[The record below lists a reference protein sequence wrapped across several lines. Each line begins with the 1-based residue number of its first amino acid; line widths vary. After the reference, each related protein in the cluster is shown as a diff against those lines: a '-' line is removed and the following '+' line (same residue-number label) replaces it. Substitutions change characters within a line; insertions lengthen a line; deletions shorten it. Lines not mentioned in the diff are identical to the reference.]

1 MKISPPKKVS
11 VALFY
16 NQQGQILIQDRRD
29 KSKWGEKYGL
39 FGGKAE
45 DGETPKETIDRELK
59 EELELINYP
68 VTLFKNYTWKNIE
81 TGVKVKRTVYLGEM
95 PDISELVCHEGKMEV
110 RNFKDSLE
118 LKMIS
123 GFNELMVD
131 IYNTLKAEGKI
142 ID

>member
-1 MKISPPKKVS
+1 MKNSIPKKVS

-16 NQQGQILIQDRRD
+16 NEEGKIILQDRRK

-45 DGETPKETIDRELK
+45 NGETPKQTIDRELK
-59 EELELINYP
+59 EELELKNYHLE
-68 VTLFKNYTWKNIE
+68 LFKKYTWKNPE
-81 TGVKVKRTVYLGEM
+81 TGVKVERTVYLGAM
-95 PDISELVCHEGKMEV
+95 PDISKLVCHEGEMEI
-110 RNFKDSLE
+110 RNFKESLE

-123 GFNELMVD
+123 GFNELMID
-131 IYNTLKAEGKI
+131 IYNTLKSEGKI